1 MIKKIILCAVF
12 VILAGIPGESHGS
25 WFIYAKPKFL
35 GRVIDSQTR
44 QPIAEA
50 VVSVC
55 YKKRSLFGSG
65 VSPEIVHTCEV
76 VTDGRGQFVVEPFR
90 QTIGPFAYADV
101 VEFIIYKPGYA
112 SYPDMFELRINPEI
126 FFSTE
131 KVGVKGVSRKD
142 DRVIPFSYGVLELP
156 ALETP
161 RERIHAIP
169 ALPDGIGEDDFP
181 VLRRLIAE
189 ERRHLGLDGLEQ

>member
-1 MIKKIILCAVF
+1 MIKKIIVLAVIAF
-12 VILAGIPGESHGS
+12 LFGMAGPAHAT
-25 WFIYAKPKFL
+25 WFFYTKPKFL
-35 GRVIDSQTR
+35 GRVIDAQTR
-44 QPIAEA
+44 EPIVGA

-55 YKKRSLFGSG
+55 YKKRPLFGSG
-65 VSPEIVHTCEV
+65 APAEIIYTTEV
-76 VTDGRGQFVVEPFR
+76 MTDRRGQFVVEPFR

-101 VEFIIYKPGYA
+101 AEFIVYKPGYT

-142 DRVIPFSYGVLELP
+142 DQMAPFTYGVLELK

-161 RERIHAIP
+161 RKRIHAIP
-169 ALPDGIGEDDFP
+169 ALPDGINKTDLPELKRF
-181 VLRRLIAE
+181 IAE
-189 ERRHLGLDGLEQ
+189 ERRYLGLDGSE